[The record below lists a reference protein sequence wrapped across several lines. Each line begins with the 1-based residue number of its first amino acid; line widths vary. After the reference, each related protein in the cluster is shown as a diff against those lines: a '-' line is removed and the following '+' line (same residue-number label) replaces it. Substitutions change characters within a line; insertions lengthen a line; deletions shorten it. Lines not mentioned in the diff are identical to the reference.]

1 MVLPASF
8 VAESLRFEATPEVF
22 GCNPSTPELSFD
34 RWVELSK
41 AQIDCESSAK
51 KGVEFLTLEIR
62 VA

>member
-51 KGVEFLTLEIR
+51 KGWSF
-62 VA
+62 

>member
-22 GCNPSTPELSFD
+22 GCNPWTPQLSFD

-41 AQIDCESSAK
+41 AQIDCHLQK
-51 KGVEFLTLEIR
+51 KGGF
-62 VA
+62 